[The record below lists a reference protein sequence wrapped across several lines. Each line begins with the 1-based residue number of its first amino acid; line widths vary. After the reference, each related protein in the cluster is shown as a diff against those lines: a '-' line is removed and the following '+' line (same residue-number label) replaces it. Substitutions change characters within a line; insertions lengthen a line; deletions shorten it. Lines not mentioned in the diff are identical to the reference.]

1 MLPDLKS
8 LQLFVA
14 VADCGSIS
22 EAARRTHLALAAAS
36 KRISVLETRARTP
49 LLERHARGV
58 RLTPAG
64 ESMLLHARATLASLE
79 RLQSELGDFQQGV
92 RGVVRVAANASAMS
106 QKLPS
111 QVGTFLLAHP
121 GVQIRLTELGSSD
134 TVRAL
139 RSGQADI
146 GIFESGANHTGIE
159 TRRYRQDQLAVV
171 VPVGHPLAKKK
182 HIQEGDV
189 FSHALVG
196 LHEGTA
202 LNQLLSRVA
211 VQRGQSLNIRVQ
223 VGSFDAMCR
232 LIEQGMGIG
241 ILPEES
247 IEPQRKV
254 LKLRCLTLDAPW
266 ARREHLLGVVHEPHL
281 TAAARALL
289 VSLSPSA
296 AS

>member
-36 KRISVLETRARTP
+36 KRISVLESRARTP

-64 ESMLLHARATLASLE
+64 ESMLMHARATLASLE

-106 QKLPS
+106 QQLPS
-111 QVGTFLLAHP
+111 QVGQFLRSHP
-121 GVQIRLTELGSSD
+121 GVQVRLTELGSSD

-139 RSGQADI
+139 RAGQADI
-146 GIFESGANHTGIE
+146 GVFESGTSHTGIE
-159 TRRYRQDQLAVV
+159 TRPYRQDRLAVV
-171 VPVGHPLAKKK
+171 VPLGHPLTKKK
-182 HIQEGDV
+182 RVSEADV

-211 VQRGQSLNIRVQ
+211 AQRSQALNIRVQ

-241 ILPEES
+241 ILPQES
-247 IEPQRKV
+247 IGPQRQV
-254 LKLRCLTLDAPW
+254 LKLRCLTLDASW
-266 ARREHLLGVVHEPHL
+266 AQRDHVLGFVHEPHL

-289 VSLSPSA
+289 AGLAPA
-296 AS
+296 LDP